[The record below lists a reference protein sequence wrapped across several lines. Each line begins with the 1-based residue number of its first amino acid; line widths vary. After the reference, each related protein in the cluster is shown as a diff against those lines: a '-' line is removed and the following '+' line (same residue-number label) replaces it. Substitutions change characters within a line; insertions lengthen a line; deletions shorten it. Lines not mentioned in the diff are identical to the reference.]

1 MLLKNQLIMTIGETP
16 NGWTLTREMVE
27 NSLDSFANKPI
38 VWNKK
43 QEFKD
48 YRNMEDYKSCQV
60 IGIISSEPNIQIG
73 IDEVYVDIVI
83 KDEYADLWKGKF
95 DNWCMQIDFD
105 KKSFIL
111 DSIEVF

>member
-1 MLLKNQLIMTIGETP
+1 MTIGETQ
-16 NGWTLTREMVE
+16 NNWTLTREMVE

-38 VWNKK
+38 VWNKQ

-48 YRNMEDYKSCQV
+48 YRNMEDYKNCQV
-60 IGIISSEPNIQIG
+60 IGMISSEPNIQIG
-73 IDEVYVDIVI
+73 IDEVYADIIIMDKYVDV
-83 KDEYADLWKGKF
+83 DLWKGKF

-105 KKSFIL
+105 KKSFVL